1 MAIPF
6 HYPGCWAWS
15 DALQRQHLSLCW
27 ALECD
32 IDPMILRARQLRRQ
46 GALPQASCVE
56 EELLPLF

>member
-6 HYPGCWAWS
+6 RDPGCWAWS
-15 DALQRQHLSLCW
+15 DALARQHLQLCW
-27 ALECD
+27 DQECD
-32 IDPMILRARQLRRQ
+32 IDPMILRVRQLRRQ